1 MTQDFKKVSERD
13 LLKNL
18 NVPDI
23 SPVIDYGR
31 LSPFVSEHN
40 TKYVGLLMAH
50 QIRRGRARNAAVNYY
65 QGNDWSPSLL
75 NGANSDLTH
84 YYEFLK
90 LRMEADKISE
100 DLFELIEY
108 KKIEAETIK
117 DRIENDDV
125 LVEDKRELLREWED
139 KIEEI
144 INLTE
149 ILEDLSG
156 A

>member
-1 MTQDFKKVSERD
+1 
-13 LLKNL
+13 
-18 NVPDI
+18 
-23 SPVIDYGR
+23 
-31 LSPFVSEHN
+31 
-40 TKYVGLLMAH
+40 
-50 QIRRGRARNAAVNYY
+50 
-65 QGNDWSPSLL
+65 
-75 NGANSDLTH
+75 
-84 YYEFLK
+84 
-90 LRMEADKISE
+90 MEADTVSE
-100 DLFELIEY
+100 DLFELIEV

-125 LVEDKRELLREWED
+125 PIEDKRELLREWED